1 MRPSEALQRHR
12 ADIRRIVEANRA
24 RNPRVFG
31 SVLHGDDDEDSDLDI
46 LVDTVEGASL
56 FDLARIQ
63 GELEDLLAMK
73 VDVRTPFELHERF
86 RAGVVAEA
94 EPV

>member
-1 MRPSEALQRHR
+1 MRPSEALERHR

-46 LVDTVEGASL
+46 LVDAQQGASL
-56 FDLARIQ
+56 FDLVRIKSA
-63 GELEDLLAMK
+63 LEDLMRIR
-73 VDVRTPFELHERF
+73 VDVRTPEELHERF
-86 RAGVVAEA
+86 RDRVVGEAEA
-94 EPV
+94 V